1 MNIQP
6 QITQVLNALT
16 EEFFAAS
23 INKAEELGYDQNR
36 GDISLS
42 ETYYNLGEIRDQL
55 SDALEKGKLS
65 ELPLSMQ
72 KRYLTGLQ
80 SIKQKINSLI
90 GGVDEI
96 GNIVLEVESLYVD
109 LYHARLDRFTEEFLG
124 YTSKLNQLKHLIT
137 EAQSIRKEL
146 QNGVERKAALEAI
159 IKKIETDSA
168 DIQTQ
173 VHNATMAAQ
182 TANAEMQKVLES
194 SQQLATTVSTATG
207 NEKIVKDLLAE
218 VRASDTAVKTIQK
231 ESEQFASEIEG
242 FRDTIQEV
250 QKNARDTIQEHT
262 RKTQDLVTNLT
273 TLEAQ
278 IKDQI
283 EKATGFS
290 LFHSFQT
297 RQENIGKN
305 KNKWLIA
312 IAILIFTAL
321 ILTAWI
327 ANNHKGYDVAFYLKI
342 SLSLPLIFGIS
353 FCTVQYSRERK
364 LEEEYAFKSNISI
377 SLIPYKELIEQLS
390 ITPEQK
396 EQYTSFLID
405 SISRVFTSPTET
417 VFGGG
422 KEGGSSE
429 DAIRKLSIAME
440 SLMKPIEPVLKA
452 LNKGK

>member
-231 ESEQFASEIEG
+231 
-242 FRDTIQEV
+242 
-250 QKNARDTIQEHT
+250 
-262 RKTQDLVTNLT
+262 
-273 TLEAQ
+273 
-278 IKDQI
+278 
-283 EKATGFS
+283 
-290 LFHSFQT
+290 
-297 RQENIGKN
+297 
-305 KNKWLIA
+305 
-312 IAILIFTAL
+312 
-321 ILTAWI
+321 
-327 ANNHKGYDVAFYLKI
+327 
-342 SLSLPLIFGIS
+342 
-353 FCTVQYSRERK
+353 
-364 LEEEYAFKSNISI
+364 
-377 SLIPYKELIEQLS
+377 
-390 ITPEQK
+390 
-396 EQYTSFLID
+396 
-405 SISRVFTSPTET
+405 
-417 VFGGG
+417 
-422 KEGGSSE
+422 
-429 DAIRKLSIAME
+429 
-440 SLMKPIEPVLKA
+440 
-452 LNKGK
+452 